1 MFKFIR
7 SSQPRP
13 VFIIGSYRSA
23 TSALTWALGQHPNI
37 FPLEETHFLYKLA
50 VDLEYQYEIG
60 IRQHQHSFLGL
71 AKLTPQHFREH
82 FGRACDSLVLDAR
95 KRIQQNSCDAARA
108 DRTRISDNV
117 KLHDRWWHSKRR
129 WIDGTPENSHYVL
142 SLQRIF
148 PEAKFIH
155 ILRNP
160 RRVATSLMHF
170 SSMGAHD
177 YPERE
182 AYETWIRL
190 VRSSALS
197 EQALGPTRVM
207 RLLHEDLLASPHD
220 ALARCVAFVGEKYHP
235 DCLKP
240 LNEKMNSSRYGDSG
254 DCSIKANIESPSPW
268 ISEAFS
274 LYQALL
280 NGKSVVEGGAA
291 AAERELQRSLDDYAD
306 SLRPDTNESLALA
319 NRALEKE
326 RDALW
331 HRLKRYE
338 LPMVV
343 VNWGPQD
350 IRAGC
355 GFNVQQDGSSA
366 LWISTENAPENTT
379 VYLAG
384 EALLTATQVGG
395 KLVTAIVPA
404 ELTAKPCT
412 LELQLRTA
420 WSDECTPPVL
430 VNIVAADWKDHT
442 GDVDE
447 EALGIPAASV
457 LPYAANSNEYAFE
470 TVSAELTDQFSPE
483 RPPSYITE

>member
-1 MFKFIR
+1 MLKFMR

-50 VDLEYQYEIG
+50 VDLDYQYEIG
-60 IRQHQHSFLGL
+60 TRQGEHSFMGL
-71 AKLTPQHFREH
+71 AKLTPRQYREH
-82 FGRACDSLVLDAR
+82 FGRACHGLVLDAR

-108 DRTRISDNV
+108 DRMRISDNV
-117 KLHDRWWHSKRR
+117 KLHDHWWHRKRR

-142 SLQRIF
+142 SLQRLF

-182 AYETWIRL
+182 AYEAWTRL
-190 VRSSALS
+190 VRSCALS

-207 RLLHEDLLASPHD
+207 RLLHDDLLSSPGD
-220 ALARCVAFVGEKYHP
+220 ALARCLAFAGEKFHR

-240 LNEKMNSSRYGDSG
+240 LNEKMNSSRHDDTG
-254 DCSIKANIESPSPW
+254 DCSIEANIQSASPW

-274 LYQALL
+274 LYRTLLQGQA
-280 NGKSVVEGGAA
+280 VVAGGAA
-291 AAERELQRSLDDYAD
+291 GARRELKRSLDDYAA
-306 SLRPDTNESLALA
+306 SLRPDVNDALSLA
-319 NRALEKE
+319 NQALEKE

-331 HRLKRYE
+331 RRLKRHE
-338 LPMVV
+338 LPLAVV
-343 VNWGPQD
+343 DWGPQD

-355 GFNVQQDGSSA
+355 AFNVQHDGSSA
-366 LWISTENAPENTT
+366 LWISTKNAPGNTV

-384 EALLTATQVGG
+384 EALLTATHADGR
-395 KLVTAIVPA
+395 LVTAIVPA
-404 ELTAKPCT
+404 ELTAAPGM

-420 WSDECTPPVL
+420 WSDEVTPPIPVTIL
-430 VNIVAADWKDHT
+430 AAEREEPAGE
-442 GDVDE
+442 GD
-447 EALGIPAASV
+447 EAFGISAAPV
-457 LPYAANSNEYAFE
+457 LP
-470 TVSAELTDQFSPE
+470 
-483 RPPSYITE
+483 